1 MNRSRIADLS
11 EIVSSIA
18 IVVTLIYLTVEI
30 EQNTD
35 AIRTQT
41 AQSILDAGQSELT
54 AFMEHPS
61 IALSI
66 PNTGP
71 LTAEQ
76 NVMLDAFLAN
86 AMRSR
91 EFAWLQYEN
100 NTIDEAVWLG
110 EVAVLGVYLDST
122 RIRIWWDKLGRH
134 YLGSEFVQFVDQ
146 MIEENPATDKIWTA
160 TLDWSSQLEN

>member
-1 MNRSRIADLS
+1 MNRSKIADFS
-11 EIVSSIA
+11 EILSSIA

-30 EQNTD
+30 DQNTS

-54 AFMEHPS
+54 AFMEHPD

-66 PNTGP
+66 PVAGP
-71 LTAEQ
+71 LTPEQ

-91 EFAWLQYEN
+91 EFAWLQYQN
-100 NTIDEAVWLG
+100 NTIDEAVWRG
-110 EVAVLGVYLDST
+110 ELAVLSVYLDSS
-122 RIRIWWDKLGRH
+122 RIRKWWDMLGRH
-134 YLGSEFVQFVDQ
+134 YMGSEFVEFVDL
-146 MIEENPATDKIWTA
+146 MIEEEPATDELWT
-160 TLDWSSQLEN
+160 TTVDWTSQ